1 MSEPANS
8 LRFHVLIEGVPEHMK
23 FDAVFTAIEG
33 LEASYEVKTY
43 DEGGEN
49 GFQHQLLGRVRYQN
63 LKLTRPVDGSTKKLS
78 AWFSSFRQEG
88 AARAVVA
95 TVVAFNDN
103 REPVAE
109 WTMTGVCPVR
119 YSGPHL
125 STDQAKVATETLEL
139 AHQGFLA

>member
-8 LRFHVLIEGVPEHMK
+8 LRFDVVIDGV
-23 FDAVFTAIEG
+23 DLGAFTAIEG

-49 GFQHQLLGRVRYQN
+49 GFQHQLLGRVHYQN
-63 LKLTRPVDGSTKKLS
+63 LKLTRPVDGSTKGLS
-78 AWFSSFRQEG
+78 GWFSSFRREG
-88 AARAVVA
+88 SGRPAVA
-95 TVVAFNDN
+95 TIVAFNDN

-109 WTMTGVCPVR
+109 WTMMGVCPVR

-139 AHQGFLA
+139 AHQGFLAQ